1 MVFNDIFTNSQTQ
14 VLESII
20 ENSSNYVS
28 HPNVPVDAVNTYIGN
43 VTNNFSDFPQHQLT
57 DPTAYNVNNC
67 PGMPINTS
75 PSFAIPNGVPA
86 IELWPGDLNFTVEFS
101 KAQDK
106 TKAPPWIVYQ
116 LC

>member
-1 MVFNDIFTNSQTQ
+1 
-14 VLESII
+14 
-20 ENSSNYVS
+20 
-28 HPNVPVDAVNTYIGN
+28 
-43 VTNNFSDFPQHQLT
+43 
-57 DPTAYNVNNC
+57 
-67 PGMPINTS
+67 MPINTS

-106 TKAPPWIVYQ
+106 TKATPWIVYQ

>member
-1 MVFNDIFTNSQTQ
+1 
-14 VLESII
+14 LESII

-43 VTNNFSDFPQHQLT
+43 VTDNFSDFPQHQLT
-57 DPTAYNVNNC
+57 PTAYNVNNC

-75 PSFAIPNGVPA
+75 PPFAIPNGVPA

-106 TKAPPWIVYQ
+106 TKATPWIVNQ